1 MIWPTSLLV
10 QESQGITA
18 PLHEHEPD
26 LARSAQLVNHEK
38 HLVLCEV
45 GALTHDLFQI
55 AGRGSVQDVDHLIFH
70 GARLRHLPPV
80 EEWNAL
86 LRGESCI
93 VGATGWCRRM
103 VEEDVRSHRELQA

>member
-1 MIWPTSLLV
+1 M

-18 PLHEHEPD
+18 PLRGHEPD
-26 LARSAQLVNHEK
+26 LARSAQMVNHEK
-38 HLVLCEV
+38 HLVPCEV
-45 GALTHDLFQI
+45 GAATRNVFEV
-55 AGRGSVQDVDHLIFH
+55 AGRGSVQDVDHLIFR
-70 GARLRHLPPV
+70 GDLLRHVPPV
-80 EEWNAL
+80 EERNAL